1 MEHPENSAEYAGLQ
15 VNAGVEQPS
24 MVNPYLKQMRKKR
37 QKLFTPAEYVEGILK
52 GNVSMLSQAVTL
64 IESVL
69 PEHQAI
75 AQEVIEK
82 CLPYSGKSVRIG
94 ISGVPGAGKST
105 GAAYVFSKLKMQG
118 INAELVTEFAK
129 DMVWE
134 NNNKVLMNQE
144 YIFGSQSYR
153 LSRCKDKVDVIVT
166 DCPLFLTAFYNKSSV
181 LGNEFNKVVL
191 NVFNTYNNVNYLI
204 DRIKDFNPIG
214 RVHTEQQARNMRE
227 PLIKM
232 LKDYNVPFET
242 IEGTVKDYDAIVEDV
257 SEKVKGEKE
266 NSEVHRRKR
275 YEPER

>member
-1 MEHPENSAEYAGLQ
+1 MIV
-15 VNAGVEQPS
+15 VN
-24 MVNPYLKQMRKKR
+24 
-37 QKLFTPAEYVEGILK
+37 LF
-52 GNVSMLSQAVTL
+52 
-64 IESVL
+64 
-69 PEHQAI
+69 
-75 AQEVIEK
+75 
-82 CLPYSGKSVRIG
+82 
-94 ISGVPGAGKST
+94 GVPGAGKST

-153 LSRCKDKVDVIVT
+153 LSRFKDKVDVIVT

-214 RVHTEQQARNMRE
+214 RVHTEQQPRNMRE

>member
-1 MEHPENSAEYAGLQ
+1 MIV
-15 VNAGVEQPS
+15 VN
-24 MVNPYLKQMRKKR
+24 
-37 QKLFTPAEYVEGILK
+37 LF
-52 GNVSMLSQAVTL
+52 
-64 IESVL
+64 
-69 PEHQAI
+69 
-75 AQEVIEK
+75 
-82 CLPYSGKSVRIG
+82 
-94 ISGVPGAGKST
+94 GVPGAGKST
-105 GAAYVFSKLKMQG
+105 GATYVFSKLKMQG

-181 LGNEFNKVVL
+181 LGDEFNKVVL

-227 PLIKM
+227 PLMNM
-232 LKDYNVPFET
+232 LKDYNVPFEK
-242 IEGTVKDYDAIVEDV
+242 IEGTIKDYDAIVDEV
-257 SEKVKGEKE
+257 SEKVKDEKDK
-266 NSEVHRRKR
+266 SEAHRRKR

>member
-1 MEHPENSAEYAGLQ
+1 MIV
-15 VNAGVEQPS
+15 VN
-24 MVNPYLKQMRKKR
+24 
-37 QKLFTPAEYVEGILK
+37 LF
-52 GNVSMLSQAVTL
+52 
-64 IESVL
+64 
-69 PEHQAI
+69 
-75 AQEVIEK
+75 
-82 CLPYSGKSVRIG
+82 
-94 ISGVPGAGKST
+94 GVPGAGKST

-204 DRIKDFNPIG
+204 DRIKDFNQIG
-214 RVHTEQQARNMRE
+214 RVHTEQEAQNMRE
-227 PLIKM
+227 PLMKM
-232 LKDYNVPFET
+232 LNDYKVSFET
-242 IEGTVKDYDAIVEDV
+242 IEGSVKDYDVIVEKI
-257 SEKVKGEKE
+257 SEMAKEEKSKAE
-266 NSEVHRRKR
+266 LLKKKR
-275 YEPER
+275 SEPER

>member
-1 MEHPENSAEYAGLQ
+1 MIV
-15 VNAGVEQPS
+15 VN
-24 MVNPYLKQMRKKR
+24 
-37 QKLFTPAEYVEGILK
+37 LF
-52 GNVSMLSQAVTL
+52 
-64 IESVL
+64 
-69 PEHQAI
+69 
-75 AQEVIEK
+75 
-82 CLPYSGKSVRIG
+82 
-94 ISGVPGAGKST
+94 GVPGAGKST

-214 RVHTEQQARNMRE
+214 RVHTEQEAQNMRE
-227 PLIKM
+227 PLMKM
-232 LKDYNVPFET
+232 LNDYKVSFET
-242 IEGTVKDYDAIVEDV
+242 IEGSVKDYDVIVEKI
-257 SEKVKGEKE
+257 SEMAKEEKNKAE
-266 NSEVHRRKR
+266 LLKRKR
-275 YEPER
+275 SEPER